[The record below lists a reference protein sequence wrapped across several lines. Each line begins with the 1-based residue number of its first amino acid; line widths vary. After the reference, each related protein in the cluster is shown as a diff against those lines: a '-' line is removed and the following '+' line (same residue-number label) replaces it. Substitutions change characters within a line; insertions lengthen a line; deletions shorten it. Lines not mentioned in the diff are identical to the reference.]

1 MVRSC
6 DEKRRLKLHEK
17 NYVNGRRS
25 RGRQKKQWGD
35 TTRHEMSPIEAR
47 IRIQPEQHAILTYM
61 KSGLSSRK
69 TQRDGQRL
77 RRRRGLLKI
86 WTICLTWYMNAFNLI
101 KIKEDKECFVVP
113 LYGTS

>member
-47 IRIQPEQHAILTYM
+47 IRIQPEQHTI
-61 KSGLSSRK
+61 
-69 TQRDGQRL
+69 
-77 RRRRGLLKI
+77 LKI
-86 WTICLTWYMNAFNLI
+86 QNLHEKWVKFEKNAKRWTETQKEKGFVEDLDNLF
-101 KIKEDKECFVVP
+101 DMVQECFQP
-113 LYGTS
+113 D